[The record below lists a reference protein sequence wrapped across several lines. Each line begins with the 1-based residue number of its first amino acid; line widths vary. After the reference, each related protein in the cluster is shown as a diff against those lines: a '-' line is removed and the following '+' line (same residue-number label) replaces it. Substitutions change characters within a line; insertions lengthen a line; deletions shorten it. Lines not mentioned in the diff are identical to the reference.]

1 MSERM
6 SVPSASYSSE
16 LRMSARPVAA
26 AVMVL
31 GLLLFL
37 VADARPIPSWWV
49 PLVLVASMDV
59 LLAALAWVVE
69 ELWPLASRW
78 LVVAAVAATIFLG
91 NRVFPMAGALGL
103 LAVPTALAAAML
115 GVWASAGAALGE
127 TVILLALPGA
137 FGDGLAATIVSM
149 LAVWIMVAV
158 MGMVYRPVFALS
170 GWAWEYMSRAQGL
183 LDEARDRKVELQQA
197 LQDLAQANLQLTRL
211 NDLAQG
217 LRQAADDARLAKEQF
232 VANVSHELRTPLN
245 MITGF
250 GEMILQS
257 PETYGGDLPPA
268 LLADLAV
275 VQRNAEHLAELI
287 DDVLDLSQIE
297 ANQMA
302 LTREMVSFEEI
313 VREAV
318 TAVHPL
324 YASKGIYLETEIAPG
339 LPPVFCDRT
348 RMREVLL
355 NLLSNAGRFTDCGG
369 VRVRVRQEG
378 DGLVFSVADTG
389 IGIAPEHLSGLF
401 EPFHQVDGSIRR
413 RYGGTGLGLPISKR
427 FIELHG
433 GHIRVESRPGAG
445 TTFVCQLPLVPPADG
460 DAWRRL
466 TPDWEFLQRTRP
478 SKAPQISARPRL
490 VVVGSGGVL
499 QRLLGRYWD
508 GVEVVRAESLEAAA
522 TDVARV
528 PAQALVVNATSLGEA
543 LDQIA
548 SAPLP
553 AGVPAIACSV
563 AEAIG
568 SGAQEPDIA
577 ARLVKP
583 VSRQALVDALD
594 RLGLREGTVLI
605 ADDEPDALQLFGRM
619 LASTGRPY
627 KVLLAR
633 DGREAM
639 EILQDCRPD
648 VILLD
653 LIMPNM
659 DGFQLLDRRQS
670 DPALRAIPVIVISA
684 RDASGQP
691 IVSTGL
697 AVVHREGLSAGQLL
711 SCIQFLSRS
720 LSATGHTGGRA
731 QPATPCA

>member
-1 MSERM
+1 MSEPM
-6 SVPSASYSSE
+6 SVRTASYSSE
-16 LRMSARPVAA
+16 LRVSPRPVAA
-26 AVMVL
+26 ALMVL

-37 VADARPIPSWWV
+37 VADASPLPSWWL
-49 PLVLVASMDV
+49 PFVLAASVIV
-59 LLAALAWVVE
+59 LLAATAWLAE
-69 ELWPLASRW
+69 DRWPLASRW
-78 LVVAAVAATIFLG
+78 LMVVVVAAAIFLG
-91 NRVFPMAGALGL
+91 NEAFRVPGTLGL
-103 LAVPTALAAAML
+103 LAITTALAGAL
-115 GVWASAGAALGE
+115 LSVWASAATALGE
-127 TVILLALPGA
+127 TVVILLLPGA
-137 FGDGLAATIVSM
+137 LGDGLSPTVIAV
-149 LAVWIMVAV
+149 LAVWAMVAV
-158 MGMVYRPVFALS
+158 MGMVYRPVFAVS
-170 GWAWEYMSRAQGL
+170 RWAWEYLARAQGL
-183 LDEARDRKVELQQA
+183 LDEARDRKVQLQEA

-250 GEMILQS
+250 SEMILQS
-257 PETYGGDLPPA
+257 PEIYGDGLPPA

-302 LTREMVSFEEI
+302 LAREMVSFEEI
-313 VREAV
+313 VDEAV

-324 YASKGIYLETEIAPG
+324 YASKGIYLETEVSPG

-355 NLLSNAGRFTDCGG
+355 NLLSNAGRFTERGG
-369 VRVRVRQEG
+369 VRVRAWREG
-378 DGLVFSVADTG
+378 DDLLFSVADTG
-389 IGIAPEHLSGLF
+389 VGIAPEHLGGLF

-445 TTFVCQLPLVPPADG
+445 STFVCQLPLVPPADG
-460 DAWRRL
+460 DPWRRL

-478 SKAPQISARPRL
+478 SMAPQITARPRM
-490 VVVGSGGVL
+490 VVVGSGDVL
-499 QRLLGRYWD
+499 QRLLSRYWD
-508 GVEVVRAESLEAAA
+508 GVEVVRADSLEEA
-522 TDVARV
+522 TTDLARV
-528 PAQALVVNATSLGEA
+528 PAQALVVNAASVSEA

-553 AGVPAIACSV
+553 AGLPAIACSV
-563 AEAIG
+563 AEAFG
-568 SGAQEPDIA
+568 GEPQKPDIA
-577 ARLVKP
+577 VRLVKP
-583 VSRQALVDALD
+583 VSRQALLDALD
-594 RLGLREGTVLI
+594 RLGLSEGTVLI

-619 LASTGRPY
+619 LASTGRRY
-627 KVLLAR
+627 RVLLAR

-639 EILQDCRPD
+639 EVLQDCRPD

-659 DGFQLLDRRQS
+659 DGFELLNRRQS
-670 DPALRAIPVIVISA
+670 DPVLRAIPVIVISA
-684 RDASGQP
+684 KDTIGQP
-691 IVSTGL
+691 IVSSGL
-697 AVVHREGLSAGQLL
+697 AVVHREGLSARQLL
-711 SCIQFLSRS
+711 TCIQFLSRS
-720 LSATGHTGGRA
+720 LSATGHASGPA
-731 QPATPCA
+731 QPATPYA